1 MKAQTRTMVVTL
13 RKPFTASALA
23 CAAALAVTTTA
34 SAGTISE
41 KDVLA
46 AQQAWGEALV
56 QISKDFEAGG
66 IDKARATAEKVL
78 ATAYAYDHGKVLF
91 KPTLTQAPHTF
102 RLTADGALAY
112 FIGHDKDFPADVG
125 FALKGWRSVDVDN
138 AGMVINGSMALSM
151 GNVTMTDKD
160 GNVTTVDKTWGYM
173 LDDDGALR
181 IVLHHSSLP
190 YQPADHATAEVAET
204 ADGLTMMDRSWG
216 LIRSADGATRIKLHH
231 TAQPPEL
238 TGFSAAAAD
247 ELTMMDRS
255 WGLIRSADGATR
267 IKLHHTAQ
275 PQLTAD
281 LSAAVR

>member
-1 MKAQTRTMVVTL
+1 MKAQAKTMVLTF
-13 RKPFTASALA
+13 RKPFAVSVLA
-23 CAAALAVTTTA
+23 CAAGLVATTTV
-34 SAGTISE
+34 SAATLSD
-41 KDVLA
+41 KDVVA
-46 AQQAWGEALV
+46 AQEAWGKALV

-66 IDKARATAEKVL
+66 IDKARETAREAL
-78 ATAYAYDHGKVLF
+78 DTAYGFDQGTVLF
-91 KPTLTQAPHTF
+91 KPTLTVAPQTF
-102 RLTADGALAY
+102 RLTPEGALAY
-112 FIGHDKDFPADVG
+112 FIGHDEAFPNDAG
-125 FALKGWRSVDVDN
+125 FALKGWREVDIEN
-138 AGMVINGSMALSM
+138 AGILINGSMALSM

-190 YQPADHATAEVAET
+190 HAPDEYATAGLSEA
-204 ADGLTMMDRSWG
+204 ADG
-216 LIRSADGATRIKLHH
+216 
-231 TAQPPEL
+231 
-238 TGFSAAAAD
+238 
-247 ELTMMDRS
+247 LTMMDRS